1 MDKNLDLLE
10 LNRSWSTESLPLS
23 PELDING
30 LLEQTKDARER
41 VFQTIDGMRDEAI
54 AFLQSLIRI
63 NSVNPSPGF
72 EHELADYVAEKMR
85 QLSMDVHQIEPEKD
99 RISNLGLYHG
109 YEGHKTL
116 LINSHLDTV
125 PAGTLEDWI
134 SPPFEARI
142 VGNRIIGRGAK
153 DCKLGMA
160 SSLMALEA
168 IQRSDI
174 HLRGNYMITTTAGEE
189 TGGGLGLPQ
198 LIDTGLVKA
207 DYAIYAEGEP
217 RQLVIG
223 ARGFC
228 QIEISVKG
236 KATHS
241 SNKHLGTNAIVKM
254 APIIKAIDSMAF
266 TNWKPHEV
274 VPGKP
279 VASVNMIS
287 GGFKEN
293 VVPDSC
299 TIIVDIRF
307 LPGMTID
314 SVISDVDRVRDSLQ
328 RQEPFIGGLDYSVR
342 IRSVGRPMITDANDP
357 FVKVLQRAVFDVT
370 GEMFPAFGMT
380 ASTDARWL
388 VNDAKIPT
396 ILFSLAESRSHV
408 PNEFVIIEQ
417 YIQNIK
423 IYAETALM
431 LLM

>member
-1 MDKNLDLLE
+1 MENLNLLE
-10 LNRSWSTESLPLS
+10 LDRGWSTEPLPLS
-23 PELDING
+23 PELDIDA
-30 LLEQTKDARER
+30 LLKKTEDARAK
-41 VFQTIDGMRDEAI
+41 VFETVDEMRDDAI
-54 AFLQSLIRI
+54 EFLQSLIRI
-63 NSVNPSPGF
+63 NSVNPSPTF
-72 EHELADYVAEKMR
+72 EREIADYVAEKMR
-85 QLSMDVHQIEPEKD
+85 QLSMDVHQIEPEKN
-99 RISNLGLYHG
+99 RVSNLGLYHG
-109 YEGHKTL
+109 FEGHKTL

-125 PAGTLEDWI
+125 PEGTLADWVA
-134 SPPFEARI
+134 PPFEARI
-142 VGNRIIGRGAK
+142 VGDRIIGRGAK

-168 IQRSDI
+168 IQRSGVG
-174 HLRGNYMITTTAGEE
+174 LRGNYMITTTAGEE

-217 RQLVIG
+217 KQLVVG

-236 KATHS
+236 TTTHS
-241 SNKHLGTNAIVKM
+241 SNKHLGSNAIVKM
-254 APIIKAIDSMAF
+254 APVIKAIDSMTF
-266 TNWKPHEV
+266 TNWKPHPV

-279 VASVNMIS
+279 IASVNMIS

-299 TIIVDIRF
+299 TIVVDIRF

-314 SVISDVDRVRDSLQ
+314 GVMADVERVMDSLQ
-328 RQEPFIGGLDYSVR
+328 RQDPFMGGLEYSVNV
-342 IRSVGRPMITDANDP
+342 RSLGRPMITDANDP
-357 FVKVLQRAVFDVT
+357 FVKVMQRAVLDVT
-370 GEMFPAFGMT
+370 GEEFPAFGMT

-396 ILFSLAESRSHV
+396 ILFSLAESRNHV
-408 PNEFVIIEQ
+408 PNEFVIIDQ

-423 IYAETALM
+423 IYAETAL
-431 LLM
+431 LLLS

>member
-1 MDKNLDLLE
+1 MENLNLLE
-10 LNRSWSTESLPLS
+10 LDRVWSTEPLPLS
-23 PELDING
+23 PELDIDA
-30 LLEQTKDARER
+30 LLKKTEDARAK
-41 VFQTIDGMRDEAI
+41 VFETVDEMRDEAI
-54 AFLQSLIRI
+54 EFLQSLIRI
-63 NSVNPSPGF
+63 NSVNPSPTF
-72 EHELADYVAEKMR
+72 EREIADYVAEKMR
-85 QLSMDVHQIEPEKD
+85 QLSMDVHQIEPEKN
-99 RISNLGLYHG
+99 RVSNLGLYHG
-109 YEGHKTL
+109 FEGHKTL

-125 PAGTLEDWI
+125 PEGTLADWVA
-134 SPPFEARI
+134 PPFEARI
-142 VGNRIIGRGAK
+142 VGDRIIGRGAK

-168 IQRSDI
+168 IQRSGVG
-174 HLRGNYMITTTAGEE
+174 LRGNYMITTTAGEE

-217 RQLVIG
+217 KQLVVG

-236 KATHS
+236 TTTHS
-241 SNKHLGTNAIVKM
+241 SNKHLGSNAIVKM
-254 APIIKAIDSMAF
+254 APVIKAIDSMTF
-266 TNWKPHEV
+266 TNWKPHPV

-279 VASVNMIS
+279 IASVNMIS

-299 TIIVDIRF
+299 TIVVDIRF

-314 SVISDVDRVRDSLQ
+314 GVMADVERVMDSLQ
-328 RQEPFIGGLDYSVR
+328 RQDPFMGGLEYSVNV
-342 IRSVGRPMITDANDP
+342 RSLGRPMITDANDP
-357 FVKVLQRAVFDVT
+357 FVKVMQRAVLDVT
-370 GEMFPAFGMT
+370 GEEFPAFGMT

-408 PNEFVIIEQ
+408 PNEFVIIDQ

-423 IYAETALM
+423 IYAETAL
-431 LLM
+431 LLLS

>member
-1 MDKNLDLLE
+1 MENLNLLE
-10 LNRSWSTESLPLS
+10 LDRVWSTEPLPLS
-23 PELDING
+23 PELDIDA
-30 LLEQTKDARER
+30 LLKKTEDARAK
-41 VFQTIDGMRDEAI
+41 VFETVDEMRDEAI
-54 AFLQSLIRI
+54 EFLQSLIRI
-63 NSVNPSPGF
+63 NSVNPSPTF
-72 EHELADYVAEKMR
+72 EREIADYVAEKMR
-85 QLSMDVHQIEPEKD
+85 QLSMDVHQIEPEKN
-99 RISNLGLYHG
+99 RVSNLGLYHG
-109 YEGHKTL
+109 FEGHKTL

-125 PAGTLEDWI
+125 PEGTLADWVA
-134 SPPFEARI
+134 PPFEARI
-142 VGNRIIGRGAK
+142 VGDRIIGRGAK

-168 IQRSDI
+168 IQRSGVG
-174 HLRGNYMITTTAGEE
+174 LRGNYMITTTAGEE

-217 RQLVIG
+217 KQLVVG

-236 KATHS
+236 TTTHS
-241 SNKHLGTNAIVKM
+241 SNKHLGSNAIVKM
-254 APIIKAIDSMAF
+254 APVIKAIDSMTF
-266 TNWKPHEV
+266 TNWKPHQV

-279 VASVNMIS
+279 IASVNMIS

-299 TIIVDIRF
+299 TIVVDIRF

-314 SVISDVDRVRDSLQ
+314 GVMADVERVMDSLQ
-328 RQEPFIGGLDYSVR
+328 RQDPFMGGLEYSVNV
-342 IRSVGRPMITDANDP
+342 RSLGRPMITDANDP
-357 FVKVLQRAVFDVT
+357 FVKVMQRAVLDVT
-370 GEMFPAFGMT
+370 GEEFPAFGMT

-408 PNEFVIIEQ
+408 PNEFVIIDQ

-423 IYAETALM
+423 IYAETAL
-431 LLM
+431 LLLS

>member
-1 MDKNLDLLE
+1 MENLNLLE
-10 LNRSWSTESLPLS
+10 LDRGWSTEPLPLS
-23 PELDING
+23 PELDIDA
-30 LLEQTKDARER
+30 LLKKTEDARAK
-41 VFQTIDGMRDEAI
+41 VFETVDEMRDEAI
-54 AFLQSLIRI
+54 EFLQSLIRI
-63 NSVNPSPGF
+63 NSVNPSPTF
-72 EHELADYVAEKMR
+72 EREIADYVAEKMR

-99 RISNLGLYHG
+99 RVSNLGLYHG
-109 YEGHKTL
+109 FEGHKTL

-125 PAGTLEDWI
+125 PEGTLADWVA
-134 SPPFEARI
+134 PPFEARI
-142 VGNRIIGRGAK
+142 VGDRIIGRGAK

-168 IQRSDI
+168 IQRSGVG
-174 HLRGNYMITTTAGEE
+174 LRGNYMITTTAGEE

-217 RQLVIG
+217 KQLVVG

-236 KATHS
+236 TTTHS
-241 SNKHLGTNAIVKM
+241 SNKHLGSNAIVKM
-254 APIIKAIDSMAF
+254 APVIKAIDSMTF
-266 TNWKPHEV
+266 TNWKPHPV

-279 VASVNMIS
+279 IASVNMIS

-299 TIIVDIRF
+299 TIVVDIRF

-314 SVISDVDRVRDSLQ
+314 GVMADVERVMDSLQ
-328 RQEPFIGGLDYSVR
+328 RQDPFMGGLEYSVNV
-342 IRSVGRPMITDANDP
+342 RSLGRPMITDANDP
-357 FVKVLQRAVFDVT
+357 FVKVMQRAVLDVT
-370 GEMFPAFGMT
+370 GEEFPAFGMT

-408 PNEFVIIEQ
+408 PNEFVIIDQ

-423 IYAETALM
+423 IYAETAL
-431 LLM
+431 LLLS

>member
-1 MDKNLDLLE
+1 MENLNLLE
-10 LNRSWSTESLPLS
+10 LDRGWSTEPLPLS
-23 PELDING
+23 PELDIDA
-30 LLEQTKDARER
+30 LLKKTEDARAK
-41 VFQTIDGMRDEAI
+41 VFETVDEMRDEAI
-54 AFLQSLIRI
+54 EFLQSLIRI
-63 NSVNPSPGF
+63 NSVNPSPTF
-72 EHELADYVAEKMR
+72 EREIADYVAEKMR
-85 QLSMDVHQIEPEKD
+85 QLSMDVHQIEPEKN
-99 RISNLGLYHG
+99 RVSNLGLYHG
-109 YEGHKTL
+109 FEGHKTL

-125 PAGTLEDWI
+125 PEGTLADWVA
-134 SPPFEARI
+134 PPFEARI
-142 VGNRIIGRGAK
+142 VGDRIIGRGAK

-168 IQRSDI
+168 IQRSGVG
-174 HLRGNYMITTTAGEE
+174 LRGNYMITTTAGEE

-217 RQLVIG
+217 KQLVVG

-236 KATHS
+236 TTTHS
-241 SNKHLGTNAIVKM
+241 SNKHLGSNAIVKM
-254 APIIKAIDSMAF
+254 APVIKAIDSMTF
-266 TNWKPHEV
+266 TNWKPHPV

-279 VASVNMIS
+279 IASVNMIS

-299 TIIVDIRF
+299 TIVVDIRF

-314 SVISDVDRVRDSLQ
+314 GVMADVERVMDSLQ
-328 RQEPFIGGLDYSVR
+328 RQDPFMGGLEYSVNV
-342 IRSVGRPMITDANDP
+342 RSLGRPMITDANDP
-357 FVKVLQRAVFDVT
+357 FVKVMQRAVLDVT
-370 GEMFPAFGMT
+370 GEEFPAFGMT

-408 PNEFVIIEQ
+408 PNEFVIIDQ

-423 IYAETALM
+423 IYAETAL
-431 LLM
+431 LLLS

>member
-1 MDKNLDLLE
+1 MENLNLLE
-10 LNRSWSTESLPLS
+10 LDRVWSTEPLPLS
-23 PELDING
+23 PELDIDA
-30 LLEQTKDARER
+30 LLKKTEDARAK
-41 VFQTIDGMRDEAI
+41 VFETVDEMRDEAI
-54 AFLQSLIRI
+54 EFLQSLIRI
-63 NSVNPSPGF
+63 NSVNPSPTF
-72 EHELADYVAEKMR
+72 EREIADYVAEKMR

-99 RISNLGLYHG
+99 RVSNLGLYHG
-109 YEGHKTL
+109 FEGHKTL

-125 PAGTLEDWI
+125 PEGTLADWVA
-134 SPPFEARI
+134 PPFEARI
-142 VGNRIIGRGAK
+142 VGDRIIGRGAK

-168 IQRSDI
+168 IQRSGVG
-174 HLRGNYMITTTAGEE
+174 LRGNYMITTTAGEE

-217 RQLVIG
+217 KQLVVG

-236 KATHS
+236 TTTHS
-241 SNKHLGTNAIVKM
+241 SNKHLGSNAIVKM
-254 APIIKAIDSMAF
+254 APVIKAIDSMTF
-266 TNWKPHEV
+266 TNWKPHPV

-279 VASVNMIS
+279 IASVNMIS

-299 TIIVDIRF
+299 TIVVDIRF

-314 SVISDVDRVRDSLQ
+314 GVMADVERVMDSLQ
-328 RQEPFIGGLDYSVR
+328 RQDPFMGGLEYSVNV
-342 IRSVGRPMITDANDP
+342 RSLGRPMITDANDP
-357 FVKVLQRAVFDVT
+357 FVKVMQRAVLDVT
-370 GEMFPAFGMT
+370 GEEFPAFGMT

-408 PNEFVIIEQ
+408 PNEFVIIDQ

-423 IYAETALM
+423 IYAETAL
-431 LLM
+431 LLLS

>member
-1 MDKNLDLLE
+1 M
-10 LNRSWSTESLPLS
+10 WSTEPLPLS
-23 PELDING
+23 PELDIDA
-30 LLEQTKDARER
+30 LLKKTEDARAK
-41 VFQTIDGMRDEAI
+41 VFETVDEMRDEAI
-54 AFLQSLIRI
+54 EFLQSLIRI
-63 NSVNPSPGF
+63 NSVNPSPTF
-72 EHELADYVAEKMR
+72 EREIADYVAEKMR
-85 QLSMDVHQIEPEKD
+85 QLSMDVHQIEPEKN
-99 RISNLGLYHG
+99 RVSNLGLYHG
-109 YEGHKTL
+109 FEGHKTL

-125 PAGTLEDWI
+125 PEGTLADWVA
-134 SPPFEARI
+134 PPFEARI
-142 VGNRIIGRGAK
+142 VGDRIIGRGAK

-168 IQRSDI
+168 IQRSGVG
-174 HLRGNYMITTTAGEE
+174 LRGNYMITTTAGEE

-217 RQLVIG
+217 KQLVVG

-236 KATHS
+236 TTTHS
-241 SNKHLGTNAIVKM
+241 SNKHLGSNAIVKM
-254 APIIKAIDSMAF
+254 APVIKAIDSMTF
-266 TNWKPHEV
+266 TNWKPHPV

-279 VASVNMIS
+279 IASVNMIS

-299 TIIVDIRF
+299 TIVVDIRF

-314 SVISDVDRVRDSLQ
+314 GVMADVERVMDSLQ
-328 RQEPFIGGLDYSVR
+328 RQDPFMGGLEYSVNV
-342 IRSVGRPMITDANDP
+342 RSLGRPMITDANDP
-357 FVKVLQRAVFDVT
+357 FVKVMQRAVLDVT
-370 GEMFPAFGMT
+370 GEEFPAFGMT

-408 PNEFVIIEQ
+408 PNEFVIIDQ

-423 IYAETALM
+423 IYAETAL
-431 LLM
+431 LLLS